1 MNILKLNI
9 RLTCFEKQFFRFFS
23 TNLSCNIQCFHSVD
37 LLSPLLLPGFPGGAS
52 GKEPTCQC
60 SWHKRHG
67 FNPWI
72 RKISWRRV
80 WQPTV
85 VLLTGESCLDR
96 GAWWATV
103 HRVEQSWIQLK
114 QLTHT
119 HANMLLLLLDCHGQF
134 LSLGW
139 NSVTVFLYLEVQTEV
154 SSSSLKY
161 AH

>member
-96 GAWWATV
+96 GAW
-103 HRVEQSWIQLK
+103 RVAVYRVTKSWIWLK
-114 QLTHT
+114 RVSRSSIKLKISQVKMHLTYQTGRGWDDLGEWHS
-119 HANMLLLLLDCHGQF
+119 NMY
-134 LSLGW
+134 
-139 NSVTVFLYLEVQTEV
+139 TIM
-154 SSSSLKY
+154 
-161 AH
+161 